1 MFFVIYIYIYRFISL
16 LVLEVYDRLSIL
28 QFLLMDYY
36 RMCIMCDNY
45 PGRSLHCQVENHVQ
59 RNYIYIF

>member
-1 MFFVIYIYIYRFISL
+1 MFFVIYIYIYIYRFISL

-45 PGRSLHCQVENHVQ
+45 CLFV
-59 RNYIYIF
+59 